1 AAPKPTTI
9 KEALKLW
16 EEKHPGEDPAEAREV
31 KLNGVF
37 PPIEKMD
44 TTLGTLTNVEKLS
57 LSTNM
62 IDKISGLQ
70 GLSELFLTI
79 LI

>member
-1 AAPKPTTI
+1 MKYLLIQATPKAVTI

-16 EEKHPGEDPAEAREV
+16 EEKHPGEDPIEAREV

-44 TTLGTLTNVEKLS
+44 VALGTLANVE
-57 LSTNM
+57 
-62 IDKISGLQ
+62 
-70 GLSELFLTI
+70 
-79 LI
+79 

>member
-1 AAPKPTTI
+1 VPKALTI

-16 EEKHPGEDPAEAREV
+16 EEKHSGEDPAEAREV

-44 TTLGTLTNVEKLS
+44 ATLGTLTNVE
-57 LSTNM
+57 
-62 IDKISGLQ
+62 
-70 GLSELFLTI
+70 
-79 LI
+79 